1 MTNTRT
7 KQEER
12 TLYIILAAALAAR
25 LLLALVTEGYTYDMS
40 CFVAW
45 GDKLAS
51 EGPAAFYSADYFA
64 DYPPG
69 YILVLGLVSLVRKAL
84 QLSYESRWT
93 YFLLA
98 LIPAICDCAAVVL
111 LDHIS
116 RRYMG
121 QGRAQRCLVLFAAF
135 CPLTLFDTGI
145 WKQIDGAFALPL
157 LLCFWLLEER
167 RYLLAAVL
175 YGVALAIKPQALLFG
190 PVLAVCFLAAIV
202 QEENRFR
209 AFLRCF
215 GGAALALF
223 PPLALGLP
231 YFGLTNL
238 LPKLLEKYAGT
249 AASYPYATINGFNW
263 LAALGGNLAAC
274 K

>member
-1 MTNTRT
+1 MW
-7 KQEER
+7 
-12 TLYIILAAALAAR
+12 L
-25 LLLALVTEGYTYDMS
+25 
-40 CFVAW
+40 

-121 QGRAQRCLVLFAAF
+121 QGRA
-135 CPLTLFDTGI
+135 T
-145 WKQIDGAFALPL
+145 ALP
-157 LLCFWLLEER
+157 
-167 RYLLAAVL
+167 
-175 YGVALAIKPQALLFG
+175 G
-190 PVLAVCFLAAIV
+190 AVCGV
-202 QEENRFR
+202 
-209 AFLRCF
+209 
-215 GGAALALF
+215 
-223 PPLALGLP
+223 LP
-231 YFGLTNL
+231 ADLV
-238 LPKLLEKYAGT
+238 
-249 AASYPYATINGFNW
+249 
-263 LAALGGNLAAC
+263 
-274 K
+274 

>member
-12 TLYIILAAALAAR
+12 TLYIMLAAALAAR

-98 LIPAICDCAAVVL
+98 LIPAICDWCRRGAAGPYQPPV
-111 LDHIS
+111 
-116 RRYMG
+116 YGAG
-121 QGRAQRCLVLFAAF
+121 QG
-135 CPLTLFDTGI
+135 T
-145 WKQIDGAFALPL
+145 ALP
-157 LLCFWLLEER
+157 
-167 RYLLAAVL
+167 
-175 YGVALAIKPQALLFG
+175 G
-190 PVLAVCFLAAIV
+190 AVCGI
-202 QEENRFR
+202 
-209 AFLRCF
+209 
-215 GGAALALF
+215 
-223 PPLALGLP
+223 LP
-231 YFGLTNL
+231 ADLV
-238 LPKLLEKYAGT
+238 
-249 AASYPYATINGFNW
+249 
-263 LAALGGNLAAC
+263 
-274 K
+274 

>member
-7 KQEER
+7 KQKER

-98 LIPAICDCAAVVL
+98 RSPQSVIVPPWCCWTISAAG
-111 LDHIS
+111 IW
-116 RRYMG
+116 
-121 QGRAQRCLVLFAAF
+121 GRAGHSAAWCCL
-135 CPLTLFDTGI
+135 
-145 WKQIDGAFALPL
+145 
-157 LLCFWLLEER
+157 R
-167 RYLLAAVL
+167 RSA
-175 YGVALAIKPQALLFG
+175 
-190 PVLAVCFLAAIV
+190 
-202 QEENRFR
+202 R
-209 AFLRCF
+209 
-215 GGAALALF
+215 
-223 PPLALGLP
+223 
-231 YFGLTNL
+231 
-238 LPKLLEKYAGT
+238 
-249 AASYPYATINGFNW
+249 
-263 LAALGGNLAAC
+263 
-274 K
+274 

>member
-12 TLYIILAAALAAR
+12 TLYIILAAALAVR

-98 LIPAICDCAAVVL
+98 LIP
-111 LDHIS
+111 
-116 RRYMG
+116 R
-121 QGRAQRCLVLFAAF
+121 
-135 CPLTLFDTGI
+135 
-145 WKQIDGAFALPL
+145 
-157 LLCFWLLEER
+157 
-167 RYLLAAVL
+167 
-175 YGVALAIKPQALLFG
+175 
-190 PVLAVCFLAAIV
+190 
-202 QEENRFR
+202 
-209 AFLRCF
+209 
-215 GGAALALF
+215 
-223 PPLALGLP
+223 
-231 YFGLTNL
+231 NL
-238 LPKLLEKYAGT
+238 
-249 AASYPYATINGFNW
+249 
-263 LAALGGNLAAC
+263 
-274 K
+274 

>member
-1 MTNTRT
+1 MSNTRT
-7 KQEER
+7 KQQER

-98 LIPAICDCAAVVL
+98 LIPAICDCAAGPYQPPV
-111 LDHIS
+111 
-116 RRYMG
+116 YGAG
-121 QGRAQRCLVLFAAF
+121 QG
-135 CPLTLFDTGI
+135 T
-145 WKQIDGAFALPL
+145 ALP
-157 LLCFWLLEER
+157 
-167 RYLLAAVL
+167 
-175 YGVALAIKPQALLFG
+175 G
-190 PVLAVCFLAAIV
+190 AVCGV
-202 QEENRFR
+202 
-209 AFLRCF
+209 
-215 GGAALALF
+215 
-223 PPLALGLP
+223 LP
-231 YFGLTNL
+231 ADLV
-238 LPKLLEKYAGT
+238 
-249 AASYPYATINGFNW
+249 
-263 LAALGGNLAAC
+263 
-274 K
+274 

>member
-145 WKQIDGAFALPL
+145 WKSAAICSLRCCTAWRWPSSRRHCWLGRCWPSAFW
-157 LLCFWLLEER
+157 WLLR
-167 RYLLAAVL
+167 MPCGMAKAR
-175 YGVALAIKPQALLFG
+175 
-190 PVLAVCFLAAIV
+190 
-202 QEENRFR
+202 
-209 AFLRCF
+209 
-215 GGAALALF
+215 
-223 PPLALGLP
+223 
-231 YFGLTNL
+231 
-238 LPKLLEKYAGT
+238 
-249 AASYPYATINGFNW
+249 
-263 LAALGGNLAAC
+263 
-274 K
+274 

>member
-1 MTNTRT
+1 MVLMSLTNS
-7 KQEER
+7 KM
-12 TLYIILAAALAAR
+12 AAR
-25 LLLALVTEGYTYDMS
+25 LVTEGYTYDMS

-98 LIPAICDCAAVVL
+98 LIPAICDCATVVL

-167 RYLLAAVL
+167 RYLPIPHGIRNSHQKADGQHRPSQQCLRLDGQRHAVQHRSDCWR
-175 YGVALAIKPQALLFG
+175 A
-190 PVLAVCFLAAIV
+190 C
-202 QEENRFR
+202 RFTGQKIWCR
-209 AFLRCF
+209 
-215 GGAALALF
+215 
-223 PPLALGLP
+223 P
-231 YFGLTNL
+231 
-238 LPKLLEKYAGT
+238 
-249 AASYPYATINGFNW
+249 
-263 LAALGGNLAAC
+263 
-274 K
+274 

>member
-7 KQEER
+7 KQKER
-12 TLYIILAAALAAR
+12 TLYIILAAALAVR

-145 WKQIDGAFALPL
+145 WKQIG
-157 LLCFWLLEER
+157 
-167 RYLLAAVL
+167 
-175 YGVALAIKPQALLFG
+175 
-190 PVLAVCFLAAIV
+190 
-202 QEENRFR
+202 R
-209 AFLRCF
+209 AHV
-215 GGAALALF
+215 
-223 PPLALGLP
+223 
-231 YFGLTNL
+231 
-238 LPKLLEKYAGT
+238 
-249 AASYPYATINGFNW
+249 
-263 LAALGGNLAAC
+263 
-274 K
+274 

>member
-69 YILVLGLVSLVRKAL
+69 YILVLGLVSLVRKVL

-157 LLCFWLLEER
+157 LLSASGCWKSAATCSLRCCMAWRWPSSRRHCWLGRCWPSAFWWLLR
-167 RYLLAAVL
+167 MPCGMAKAR
-175 YGVALAIKPQALLFG
+175 
-190 PVLAVCFLAAIV
+190 
-202 QEENRFR
+202 
-209 AFLRCF
+209 
-215 GGAALALF
+215 
-223 PPLALGLP
+223 
-231 YFGLTNL
+231 
-238 LPKLLEKYAGT
+238 
-249 AASYPYATINGFNW
+249 
-263 LAALGGNLAAC
+263 
-274 K
+274 

>member
-157 LLCFWLLEER
+157 LLCFWLLVRSHRKTPEEKE
-167 RYLLAAVL
+167 AEAVRQPL
-175 YGVALAIKPQALLFG
+175 DDAGTPDEVMHACIGEVCTTMQEVTRIYNRTLVAVFK
-190 PVLAVCFLAAIV
+190 
-202 QEENRFR
+202 ENRKMPCGMAKAR
-209 AFLRCF
+209 
-215 GGAALALF
+215 
-223 PPLALGLP
+223 
-231 YFGLTNL
+231 
-238 LPKLLEKYAGT
+238 
-249 AASYPYATINGFNW
+249 
-263 LAALGGNLAAC
+263 
-274 K
+274 